1 MDFTGRV
8 YFNFETYDVWRVYST
23 ALKASKFKGVNV
35 GLEWEE
41 FLVAEP
47 EPDERIPSKTKAL
60 AACAA
65 VRELFPAEQQR
76 FAMALMTL
84 CYQEKDDPGKDLTLA
99 VAARVAG
106 IDADTVIERTL
117 DPGMTLLRESSAAAR
132 ELGVNNVP
140 TIVRDGPPV
149 YIKTTGAANYGNP
162 VARLELIHRMI
173 NDDGI
178 WTLSKP

>member
-1 MDFTGRV
+1 M
-8 YFNFETYDVWRVYST
+8 S
-23 ALKASKFKGVNV
+23 V

-41 FLVAEP
+41 FLVTEP
-47 EPDERIPSKTKAL
+47 ESDERISSKTKAL
-60 AACAA
+60 ATCAA
-65 VRELFPAEQQR
+65 VREVYPAEQQR
-76 FAMALMTL
+76 FALALLTL

-106 IDADTVIERTL
+106 IDADTVIERTV
-117 DPGMTLLRESSAAAR
+117 DPGLTLLRQSTEAAR
-132 ELGVNNVP
+132 ELGVINVP

-149 YIKTTGAANYGNP
+149 YIKTTGAANYGDP
-162 VARLELIHRMI
+162 VARLELLHRMI